1 MKDLIIIIGM
11 TLFGTIIFNMMVG
24 DNPDSLKN
32 ISKGIMVETIHIYN
46 VKIRFFKK
54 HHPKKYL

>member
-24 DNPDSLKN
+24 DNPSSLKN

-46 VKIRFFKK
+46 EMGMEK
-54 HHPKKYL
+54 

>member
-46 VKIRFFKK
+46 EMGMEKWKIW
-54 HHPKKYL
+54 